1 MQNKKI
7 EKEANKKN
15 HEIEIVI
22 PSVEEII
29 EINKKLNGS
38 VINRGSL
45 EFLISKIE
53 TKYKDENFKKQV
65 AKISAIILM
74 HLTQQHP
81 FINGNK
87 RTAMETMNL
96 FLKKNNFMLDTTIA
110 GKVYIS
116 LKLANDEITYEELVK
131 WIYEHIKEV
140 KE

>member
-7 EKEANKKN
+7 GKESNKKN
-15 HEIEIVI
+15 HEIEIII
-22 PSVEEII
+22 PSIEEII
-29 EINKKLNGS
+29 EINKKFSGS

-45 EFLISKIE
+45 EFLVSKIE
-53 TKYKDENFKKQV
+53 SKYRDENFKKQV
-65 AKISAIILM
+65 AKISAIILT
-74 HLTQQHP
+74 HLTHQHP

-96 FLKKNNFMLDTTIA
+96 FLKKNNFILDTTTA

-116 LKLANDEITYEELVK
+116 LKLANDEMDYEEVVK
-131 WIYEHIKEV
+131 WIYEHVKEV